1 VAGQSVVIELAA
13 GSARL
18 AIDPARGG
26 RLASLAIDGRELLL
40 GPPDA
45 DDRSTGWGCFLM
57 APWPGRLADGRFDW
71 RGRSI
76 HVPLTHGRH
85 AIHGL
90 LWARPWTVGS
100 TSTTAAVLSCEL
112 PRDEWPM
119 GGRVVERVTLSDD
132 ALILEASVEADDA
145 MPAALGWHP
154 WFLRRGEVRVE
165 LHADAVL
172 EVDDMIPTGRAQ
184 PPEGALDLGD
194 GPDLGDRRIDD
205 TYTGVRSP
213 ITIRWPDLELQM
225 AFGPEFGSAVVY
237 TPPDTFCVEPQ
248 TATPNALALP
258 PAETAAAGIRILEPG
273 EILSTRTTLSWR

>member
-1 VAGQSVVIELAA
+1 
-13 GSARL
+13 
-18 AIDPARGG
+18 
-26 RLASLAIDGRELLL
+26 
-40 GPPDA
+40 
-45 DDRSTGWGCFLM
+45 
-57 APWPGRLADGRFDW
+57 
-71 RGRSI
+71 
-76 HVPLTHGRH
+76 
-85 AIHGL
+85 
-90 LWARPWTVGS
+90 
-100 TSTTAAVLSCEL
+100 
-112 PRDEWPM
+112 M

-258 PAETAAAGIRILEPG
+258 PAEAAAAGIRILEPG